1 MDRSWMSE
9 NRASLAYVNGV
20 KLFIKV
26 AKKDMKRRKQKIIVC
41 PCQTCAN
48 GICFKRTKVIEE
60 HLITTGFMEGYTCW
74 TKHGETPVMEDVNVN
89 NTDMPNP
96 DVDQIHQ
103 DCEMP
108 DQGTVDS
115 EMPDLNIDD
124 DDFPMPD
131 LHQMIKDFEG
141 KDVTADYSA
150 FPALIEDSNT
160 PLYEGCKKNI
170 LS

>member
-1 MDRSWMSE
+1 
-9 NRASLAYVNGV
+9 
-20 KLFIKV
+20 
-26 AKKDMKRRKQKIIVC
+26 
-41 PCQTCAN
+41 
-48 GICFKRTKVIEE
+48 
-60 HLITTGFMEGYTCW
+60 MEGYTCW
-74 TKHGETPVMEDVNVN
+74 TKHSETPVMEDVNVN

-131 LHQMIKDFEG
+131 LHQMIKYFEG
-141 KDVTADYSA
+141 KDVTAD
-150 FPALIEDSNT
+150 
-160 PLYEGCKKNI
+160 
-170 LS
+170 